1 LQIAKVTN
9 GQIEQRTLIPKLQ
22 SLSQRTATLEAKVQR
37 AEGKVER
44 LEEGSIPEFL
54 GKSFVV

>member
-1 LQIAKVTN
+1 MQIAKVTN